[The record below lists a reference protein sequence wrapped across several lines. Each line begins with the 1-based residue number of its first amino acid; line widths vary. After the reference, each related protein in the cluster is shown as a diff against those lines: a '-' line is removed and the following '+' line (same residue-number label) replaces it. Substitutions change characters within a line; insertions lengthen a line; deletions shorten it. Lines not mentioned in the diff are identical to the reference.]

1 MRAEVIVDG
10 SPIGK
15 TTFVVP
21 PVAGAFLETKQGK
34 CRIEAVTHAFGASRM
49 RVDCTLVEA
58 AAKPTPDPVKE
69 AEPESVA
76 EPAEAT
82 TAAEDASSEPSA
94 SPHPL
99 RHGQRRRNR

>member
-10 SPIGK
+10 EPIGK

-34 CRIEAVTHAFGASRM
+34 CRIESVTHAFGASRM

-58 AAKPTPDPVKE
+58 AVKS
-69 AEPESVA
+69 EPEPAKEVEPEASA
-76 EPAEAT
+76 ETAETEPTGEDTPPETAT
-82 TAAEDASSEPSA
+82 

-99 RHGQRRRNR
+99 RHSQRRRNR